1 MKAYVLWYPPLNRPI
16 NFGFEYELIEC
27 EPSIPFWTEDE
38 KSWEAKTS
46 IQFRQLRPAEKSIAV
61 KHLEAYQRLANSTY
75 DYALILED
83 DTILVENF
91 MPILESRIGTLSD
104 EKSKWDFLFIG
115 SCCNLRISQEHII
128 PGQYW
133 YKKSYPATKCADSYV
148 IKRKAAQACLEEL
161 PYTLPIDWELSY
173 IIEKRNMTTYWL
185 EPPIVVQGSQNGT
198 YESSIQCSM

>member
-1 MKAYVLWYPPLNRPI
+1 MDFWHNFIKQFSKFDI
-16 NFGFEYELIEC
+16 NSGLVGLDDYFVILRF
-27 EPSIPFWTEDE
+27 IPE
-38 KSWEAKTS
+38 
-46 IQFRQLRPAEKSIAV
+46 QF
-61 KHLEAYQRLANSTY
+61 
-75 DYALILED
+75 LED